1 MPTNGDKTNNVDD
14 LTEDDHDST
23 LQSERGSESSQTY
36 QKLHRERKYLKEKR
50 ETIGWTSLMVLLS

>member
-36 QKLHRERKYLKEKR
+36 QKLHRERK
-50 ETIGWTSLMVLLS
+50 